1 MPQNQKTKSKKIVNR
16 KFEMASAERVAELG
30 DYIGIVLDALGHS
43 EALVT
48 DESQLF
54 DFFDIFNEGEEN
66 IKLIGLLSK
75 KLGVEIHNDSE
86 TVVDIAQKL
95 KDKEDASRT

>member
-1 MPQNQKTKSKKIVNR
+1 MKKSKKIVNR

-54 DFFDIFNEGEEN
+54 DFFDIFNEGDEN